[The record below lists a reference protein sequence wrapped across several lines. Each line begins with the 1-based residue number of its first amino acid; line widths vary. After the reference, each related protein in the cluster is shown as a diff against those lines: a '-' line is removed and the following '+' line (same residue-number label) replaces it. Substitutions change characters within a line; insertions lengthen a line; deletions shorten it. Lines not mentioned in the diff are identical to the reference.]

1 MLPAM
6 NETLT
11 RRALEWL
18 IRVRWGLLALA
29 LILGA
34 VGTYV
39 GSGLTMDRSLE
50 RMFAPD
56 DPLLPAYQKLQKAF
70 GKHQI
75 VLAIYRDEQLD
86 EAEGLARVNELAQ
99 RARSIP
105 GVVSVVSMHD
115 VPGLVGNGGTEINDN
130 KRAELL
136 VDVFAGYTHN
146 AELDAAGVVCLLDQ
160 SSSAAVPTR
169 ETLAELHKL
178 VDDLPG
184 GALVGEPVMIG
195 EAFDLLEADGRRL
208 NTWCLGLLLAT
219 FFVCFRQIRWI
230 VLPLMLVQI
239 TLAMTRGLLVLFNL
253 QLSMV
258 SSMLAAI
265 VTVVGI
271 AAIVHVIVRYRDERS
286 SGHTPQEAFIRAGE
300 VIVAPLFFA
309 CLTDALGFAA
319 LMVSNVKPVVDF
331 GLMMALG
338 SALVFVVIAMITPA
352 IVLFGNDRLDEAN
365 SEESPR
371 LQLWLHSLYE
381 WSSRRAKTLGL
392 IAVLITVVTVIGSMR
407 LEQETDFTR
416 NFREDSQ
423 LVTGYQFVDRD
434 FGGAG
439 VWDIL
444 IPAPAKIDK
453 DFVIE
458 ITNFEQELQEKA
470 PGLTKA
476 MSLADM
482 LDAGSGGLENVSFGA
497 DMALQMGLRLVRG
510 RLPDFIGTIHN
521 ATAPDE
527 ERYVRIMLRAPEQ
540 LEATAKARLIDQVQ
554 SVTAETYPDAH
565 VTGYYVLLTNLI
577 ESLLRDQW
585 TTFAVSSLGVL
596 LVMVVAFRSFPLA
609 LVTLIPNILPV
620 FWLFGVMG
628 WLGLKI
634 NMGAAMIAA
643 VSVGLSVDG
652 SIHYVMSYQR
662 LRRLGL
668 SIDESLQAVQGSV
681 GRSAVL
687 ATLALMVGF
696 STLMVSEFVPTVYF
710 GSLVTL
716 TMIGGLVGNIVAL
729 PLLIKVVE
737 KEKIE
742 SASVP
747 LGHGGCR

>member
-6 NETLT
+6 TNTLT
-11 RRALEWL
+11 HRVLEWL
-18 IRVRWGLLALA
+18 IRARWWLLAIA
-29 LILGA
+29 LLVGGA
-34 VGTYV
+34 GAYI
-39 GSGLTMDRSLE
+39 GSGLKMDRSLE
-50 RMFAPD
+50 RMFAPN
-56 DPLLPAYQKLQKAF
+56 DPLMPAYQKLQQAF

-75 VLAIYRDEQLD
+75 VLAIYRDSQLTST
-86 EAEGLARVNELAQ
+86 EGLARVKALAETAKQ
-99 RARSIP
+99 LP
-105 GVVSVVSMHD
+105 GVISVVSIHD
-115 VPGLVGNGGTEINDN
+115 VPGLVGNGGTELNDN

-136 VDVFAGYTHN
+136 TDVFAGYTHN
-146 AELDAAGVVCLLDQ
+146 EALDAAGIVCLLDQ
-160 SSSAAVPTR
+160 SSSASVPTR
-169 ETLAELHKL
+169 QTLAELHKL
-178 VDDLPG
+178 VNSLPG

-208 NTWCLGLLLAT
+208 NTWCLGLLLLT
-219 FFVCFRQIRWI
+219 IFICFRQIRWI
-230 VLPLMLVQI
+230 VLPLVLVQV

-271 AAIVHVIVRYRDERS
+271 AAVVHVIVRYRDERL
-286 SGHTPQEAFIRAGE
+286 SGQPPRDALMRAGE
-300 VIVAPLFFA
+300 IIAAPLFFA

-319 LMVSNVKPVVDF
+319 LMTSSVKPVVDF

-338 SALVFVVIAMITPA
+338 SALVFVVIAMVTPA
-352 IVLFGNDRLDEAN
+352 IVLFGNDRLVPSN
-365 SEESPR
+365 NNESSQ
-371 LQLWLHSLYE
+371 LQIWLHRLYE
-381 WSSRRAKTLGL
+381 WSYRRSRVLG
-392 IAVLITVVTVIGSMR
+392 IVAALITLVTVIGSMR

-444 IPAPAKIDK
+444 VPAPAKIDK
-453 DFVIE
+453 KFVTE
-458 ITNFEQELQEKA
+458 ILEFEKRLLRQA
-470 PGLTKA
+470 PQLTKV
-476 MSLADM
+476 MSLSDM
-482 LDAGSGGLENVSFGA
+482 LDAGSGGLKNVSFGA
-497 DMALQMGLRLVRG
+497 DMALRVGLGLVRG
-510 RLPDFIGTIHN
+510 RLPDFIATIHN
-521 ATAPDE
+521 PSAPAE
-527 ERYVRIMLRAPEQ
+527 ERYLRIMLRAPEQ
-540 LEATAKARLIDQVQ
+540 LEASAKAELITQVRET
-554 SVTAETYPDAH
+554 TAEAYPEAH

-596 LVMVVAFRSFPLA
+596 LVMVFAFRSFPLA
-609 LVTLIPNILPV
+609 LATLIPNILPV
-620 FWLFGVMG
+620 FWLFGAMG
-628 WLGLKI
+628 WLGFKI

-662 LRRLGL
+662 LRRSGL
-668 SIDESLQAVQGSV
+668 SVDEALQSVQGSV
-681 GRSAVL
+681 GRAAVL

-696 STLMVSEFVPTVYF
+696 STLCVSEFIPTVYF

-716 TMIGGLVGNIVAL
+716 TMVGGLVGNIVAL
-729 PLLIKVVE
+729 PLLIRAVE
-737 KEKIE
+737 REAIREFAVE
-742 SASVP
+742 SA
-747 LGHGGCR
+747 

>member
-1 MLPAM
+1 MT
-6 NETLT
+6 ETLT

-18 IRVRWGLLALA
+18 IRARWGLLALA

-34 VGTYV
+34 AGGYI

-50 RMFAPD
+50 RMFALD

-75 VLAIYRDEQLD
+75 VLAIYRDSQLG

-99 RARSIP
+99 AAKKLP
-105 GVVSVVSMHD
+105 GVVSVVSIHD
-115 VPGLVGNGGTEINDN
+115 IPGLVGNGGTELNDN

-136 VDVFAGYTHN
+136 IEVFAGYTHN
-146 AELDAAGVVCLLDQ
+146 TDLDAAGIVCLLDQ
-160 SSSAAVPTR
+160 SSSASVPTR
-169 ETLAELHKL
+169 QTLAELHKL
-178 VDDLPG
+178 VDPLPG

-219 FFVCFRQIRWI
+219 IFICFRQLRWI
-230 VLPLMLVQI
+230 VLPLVLVQV
-239 TLAMTRGLLVLFNL
+239 TLAMTRGLLVLLNV

-265 VTVVGI
+265 VTVVGV
-271 AAIVHVIVRYRDERS
+271 AAVMHVIVRYRDERL
-286 SGHTPQEAFIRAGE
+286 SGRPPRAAFIRAGE
-300 VIVAPLFFA
+300 VIAAPLFFA

-319 LMVSNVKPVVDF
+319 LMTSSVKPVVDF

-338 SALVFVVIAMITPA
+338 SGLVFVVIAMVAPA
-352 IVLFGNDRLDEAN
+352 IVLFGNDRLEESSDI
-365 SEESPR
+365 ESPR
-371 LQLWLHSLYE
+371 LQSWLHRLYE
-381 WSSRRAKTLGL
+381 WSSRRARTLGL
-392 IAVLITVVTVIGSMR
+392 LAVLITVATVIGSMR

-423 LVTGYQFVDRD
+423 LVTGYQFVDRE

-444 IPAPAKIDK
+444 VPARAMIDKKFVLEITEFERKLRETAPA
-453 DFVIE
+453 
-458 ITNFEQELQEKA
+458 
-470 PGLTKA
+470 LTKA

-482 LDAGSGGLENVSFGA
+482 LDAGSGGIKSVPFGA
-497 DMALQMGLRLVRG
+497 DMALRAGLGLVRG
-510 RLPDFIGTIHN
+510 RLPDFIGTIYN
-521 ATAPDE
+521 GEAEDGD
-527 ERYVRIMLRAPEQ
+527 RYLRIMLRAPEQ
-540 LEATAKARLIDQVQ
+540 LEAAAKARLIDQV
-554 SVTAETYPDAH
+554 SEITAEVYPEAH

-596 LVMVVAFRSFPLA
+596 LVMVIAFRSFPLA
-609 LVTLIPNILPV
+609 LMTLIPNILPV
-620 FWLFGVMG
+620 FWLFGTMG

-652 SIHYVMSYQR
+652 SIHYVMSYRR
-662 LRRLGL
+662 LRRNGL
-668 SIDESLQAVQGSV
+668 SVDEALQAVQGSV
-681 GRSAVL
+681 GRAAVL

-696 STLMVSEFVPTVYF
+696 STLCVSEFIPTVYF

-716 TMIGGLVGNIVAL
+716 TMIGGLVGNVVAL

-737 KEKIE
+737 KEEVHDAVVE
-742 SASVP
+742 SA
-747 LGHGGCR
+747 